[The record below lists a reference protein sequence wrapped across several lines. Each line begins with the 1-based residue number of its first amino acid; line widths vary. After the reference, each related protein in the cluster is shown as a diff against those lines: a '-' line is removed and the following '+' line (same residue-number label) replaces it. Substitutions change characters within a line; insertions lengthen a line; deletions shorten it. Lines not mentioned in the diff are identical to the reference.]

1 MVLVDTSIWISH
13 FRKGNTHLKELLDDE
28 SVVCHPFIIG
38 ELACGGLKNRNEI
51 LSLLKALP
59 QSKTAES
66 DEILQF
72 IESKRLFGKGLG
84 LVDVHLLASALL
96 TKMLLWTAD
105 KPLQTAADKLNIL
118 HDKNKA

>member
-13 FRKGNTHLKELLDDE
+13 FKEGNSHLKELLEDD

-38 ELACGGLKNRNEI
+38 ELACGGLKNRKEI
-51 LSLLKALP
+51 ISLLKALP
-59 QSKTAES
+59 KVQTAES

-84 LVDVHLLASALL
+84 FVDVHLLASALL
-96 TKMLLWTAD
+96 TKVLLWTAD
-105 KPLQTAADKLNIL
+105 KPLQRAAAKLRIL
-118 HDKNKA
+118 HR